1 MRSLGAACAAL
12 ALAACG
18 QQGRSDQPP
27 LRRHG
32 GIARD
37 QYRAPAA
44 MAAAI
49 GAARNRI
56 NGPVGISVIS
66 IADGWRHDQGCE
78 QLLPQQ
84 SVSKLWVAMTAFS
97 EIDRGTL
104 ALSTEVSVTGAD
116 LTLFHQPIYR
126 LVKGWGYRTNVAD
139 LVVRAMTQSDNTA
152 NDRVLHAIG
161 GPERVRDMLRDRRIR
176 DVRFGPGERLL
187 QSGTAGIAWQQSYS
201 LPWAF
206 QIARN
211 RIDPAVRKGA
221 YQRYVADPP
230 DGASACGIADGL
242 LLLKTGKALSAPSTA
257 ALLSIMASS
266 RTGRARL
273 RAGLRPGWM
282 IAHKT
287 GTGQEY
293 AGRTAGFND
302 VGILTAPDGHVFVV
316 TVMIGDSASSER
328 ARQAMI
334 AQVARSVV
342 DEHDARHPRPGQPA
356 GDVTAP

>member
-1 MRSLGAACAAL
+1 MKGIGAICVAL

-18 QQGRSDQPP
+18 QPGKSDQPP
-27 LRRHG
+27 LPRHG
-32 GIARD
+32 DIARD

-44 MAAAI
+44 LAAAI
-49 GAARNRI
+49 GAARNRV

-66 IADGWRHDQGCE
+66 ISDGWRHDEGCE
-78 QLLPQQ
+78 RLLPQQ

-104 ALSTEVSVTGAD
+104 ALSTQVSVTPAD

-139 LVVRAMTQSDNTA
+139 LIVRAMTQSDNTA
-152 NDRVLHAIG
+152 NDRVLHAVG
-161 GPERVRDMLRDRRIR
+161 GPESVRTMLRDRGIG

-187 QSGTAGIAWQQSYS
+187 QSDTAGIAWQQAYS
-201 LPWAF
+201 VPWAF
-206 QIARN
+206 QFARN
-211 RIDPAVRKGA
+211 RIDPAVRRQA
-221 YQRYVADPP
+221 YRRYVDNPP

-242 LLLKTGKALSAPSTA
+242 FLLKTGRALSAPSTA
-257 ALLSIMASS
+257 TLLSIMASS

-273 RAGLRPGWM
+273 RAGIKRGWS

-302 VGILTAPDGHVFVV
+302 VGILTAPDGHVFVIA
-316 TVMIGDSASSER
+316 VMIGDSASSER
-328 ARQAMI
+328 ARQGMI

-342 DEHDARHPRPGQPA
+342 DEHDARHASPVQPA
-356 GDVTAP
+356 GAVTAP